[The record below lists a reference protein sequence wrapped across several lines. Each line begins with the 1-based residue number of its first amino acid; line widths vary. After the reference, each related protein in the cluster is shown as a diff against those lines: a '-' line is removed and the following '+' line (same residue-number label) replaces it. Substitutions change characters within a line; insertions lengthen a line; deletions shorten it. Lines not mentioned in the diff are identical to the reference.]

1 MLAQSPTFKGSQ
13 MVNLV
18 DGWIFSGTAYVRGK
32 ASGDVVASD
41 LELSF
46 WGGVDPWTGEVIDRH
61 HPLSGRSL
69 KDHILAIPGVG
80 DPALEVA

>member
-1 MLAQSPTFKGSQ
+1 